1 MRFPLLPLLIGGD
14 PSFPRP
20 KATAVSGPFSMMPKT
35 CSCPRDFPA
44 RESQAARVSSLHE
57 DLLSAHY
64 FMGGT

>member
-1 MRFPLLPLLIGGD
+1 MRFPLVPLSIGGD

-20 KATAVSGPFSMMPKT
+20 TPTAVSVPFPLMPKT
-35 CSCPRDFPA
+35 GSCPRDFPA

-57 DLLSAHY
+57 DLLSARY